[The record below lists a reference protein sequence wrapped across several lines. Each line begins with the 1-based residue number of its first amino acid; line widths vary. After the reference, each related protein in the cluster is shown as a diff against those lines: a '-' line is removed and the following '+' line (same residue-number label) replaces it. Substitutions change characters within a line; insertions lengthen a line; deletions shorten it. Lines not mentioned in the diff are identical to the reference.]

1 MLQKAGGKG
10 GIRCTPTTSF
20 EVSGSSKFNGS
31 IDITG
36 ELNLTGNGAKYFDVD
51 TLTNSNSLTLR
62 HRSDTNTYE
71 TAATFV
77 ANGAASFTHN
87 GSTRLATTSSGVS
100 VTGGITA
107 TGDIVLGD
115 NKTIRLGDGSNGDFR
130 MLHGGTNTTLRNLT
144 GQLQLRSDTIVFENN
159 DGSDF
164 ATITGIKF
172 GDNNKARFGNGND
185 LLIYHDGTANRF
197 DSTGLKNMIF
207 RPKDTD
213 VGLQI
218 IGDGAVEL
226 YHNGVKRFETTSN
239 GNRTNGEL
247 LYLGPNNSINYVH
260 CGGSMALTADTNI
273 YFVADANDTSGVA
286 PSGEFIWGAG
296 SNTNTDSNQDFTN
309 AEFGNNGQPRNQYLI
324 LDENSL
330 RPASDGGLDLG
341 TSSLRFDNIF
351 TQDLN
356 LSNEGSTNDVDGTW
370 GSYTIQEGEDDL
382 FLINK
387 RSGKKYKFNLTEV
400 S

>member
-1 MLQKAGGKG
+1 MAQF
-10 GIRCTPTTSF
+10 IP
-20 EVSGSSKFNGS
+20 
-31 IDITG
+31 
-36 ELNLTGNGAKYFDVD
+36 
-51 TLTNSNSLTLR
+51 
-62 HRSDTNTYE
+62 
-71 TAATFV
+71 
-77 ANGAASFTHN
+77 NGAAELFYD
-87 GSTRLATTSSGVS
+87 GVKKLETTSAGA
-100 VTGGITA
+100 TI
-107 TGDIVLGD
+107 TGDLSFGD

-226 YHNGVKRFETTSN
+226 YHNGTKRFETTSN

-247 LYLGPNNSINYVH
+247 LYLGPNNSVNYVH
-260 CGGSMALTADTNI
+260 SGGSMALTADTNI

-309 AEFGNNGQPRNQYLI
+309 AEFGNNGQPRNQIMI
-324 LDENSL
+324 LDESSL
-330 RPASDGGLDLG
+330 RPSNNNDLDLG
-341 TSSLRFDNIF
+341 GSSNRLKTIY
-351 TQDLN
+351 TMDLE
-356 LSNEGSTNDVDGTW
+356 LSNKGSVNSVDGTW
-370 GSYTIQEGEDDL
+370 GDWTLQEGENDI
-382 FLINK
+382 FMINN
-387 RSGKKYKFNLTEV
+387 RTGMKFKIKMEAV
-400 S
+400 D